1 MRRLQESILYLL
13 LHLTVLFNIERID
26 IGGVNTID
34 LATPVYVLTIVA
46 VILILS
52 IRWLKTL
59 YQPTLLLLWAAVYVA
74 MKLMLISQRPLVG
87 GIYTYVSFT
96 ELGLFIIAVFL
107 AQNLAVNMDEFE
119 QAVKNFAFA
128 KDTTIKQVHEA
139 QGKIQAEIYR
149 SRRFQ
154 RPLSIIVLEKD
165 WNKAH
170 TNFNTVVQDAQRAL
184 IEQYVSTMMIRDLS
198 SQLRQTDLL
207 LEHDKQERLIIV
219 SPDTD
224 QAGVKNLI
232 NRLGSMT
239 QSGALSIN
247 FGAATFPNHGLTFEQ
262 LLEQA
267 ENSLQ
272 ERLNR
277 INLEVSETIEKDQAM
292 RIE

>member
-170 TNFNTVVQDAQRAL
+170 TNFNKVVQDAQRAL

-224 QAGVKNLI
+224 QAGIKNLI